1 MFCRECGKELND
13 KAVICPNCGVPP
25 NVKRAY
31 QDNIPDGVRG
41 WSWGA
46 FLLNWIWA
54 IGNNVWW
61 GLLALT
67 PYLGLIIAIWL
78 GIQGRELAWKTGK
91 WDSVE
96 HFQRVQKQ
104 WSKWAVII
112 TLSIITICT
121 VIMYLVFHHFSKSG
135 TFNV

>member
-1 MFCRECGKELND
+1 MFCRECGNELND

-25 NVKRAY
+25 NSKRAY
-31 QDNIPDGVRG
+31 QDNIPDGIRG

-61 GLLALT
+61 GLLALI
-67 PYLGLIIAIWL
+67 PYLGLIVAIWL

-91 WDSVE
+91 WQSVE
-96 HFQRVQKQ
+96 HFQCVQKQ

-112 TLSIITICT
+112 TLSIITICM
-121 VIMYLVFHHFSKSG
+121 VIMYLVFHYYTKTG
-135 TFNV
+135 IFNV